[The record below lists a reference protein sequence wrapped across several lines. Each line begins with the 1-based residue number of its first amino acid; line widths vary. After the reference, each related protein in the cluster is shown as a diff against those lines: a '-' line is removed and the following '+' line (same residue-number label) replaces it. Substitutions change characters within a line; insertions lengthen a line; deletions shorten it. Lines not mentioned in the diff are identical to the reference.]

1 MERAVR
7 VVYCPLTL
15 PSTKL
20 LISSTIF
27 ASLSSDGMVR
37 LGVSAVED
45 LTPEKRND
53 NEIYGYSEKTKH
65 FG

>member
-1 MERAVR
+1 
-7 VVYCPLTL
+7 
-15 PSTKL
+15 
-20 LISSTIF
+20 
-27 ASLSSDGMVR
+27 MVR